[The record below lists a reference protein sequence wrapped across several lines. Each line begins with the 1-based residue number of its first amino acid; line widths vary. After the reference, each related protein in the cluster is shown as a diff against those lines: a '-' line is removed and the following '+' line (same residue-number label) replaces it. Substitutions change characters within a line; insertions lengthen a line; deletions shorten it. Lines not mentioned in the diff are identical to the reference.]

1 MDLEQ
6 DYQVKLDFV
15 RKNRELLENYRF
27 EKEASNSKQ
36 FDRLRLNIAIY
47 NDLKSTDFEIVKFL
61 FNQEREWRKY
71 GKDGDVD
78 NLYFSAFILT
88 LFNSPEVIW
97 QLCETK
103 STDFDSSIGFDGEH
117 FLTSGIEKTYE
128 YLESVDHPLKFDL
141 LDYIGLTEYSCKY
154 SQEQID
160 EWKKDRI
167 SYFINYKF
175 PIRDE
180 LDFLYATNEKEL
192 FVTKFL
198 QWIKQKKNWTS
209 EELALYRTYAK
220 YLEDKASEIEALKL
234 IIEKNDNDFM
244 MDIYNLSLSELYIEV
259 CDYNKSFEI
268 ISELL
273 HSSPNKN
280 IIRDGVHQLC
290 TIIIKKNI
298 VDDMSRNIFNTIS
311 RQKKKYKNFSP
322 LVDDLINEVIA
333 LMKRQG
339 YSEQKNK
346 LQRSKTSWWKRLF
359 K

>member
-6 DYQVKLDFV
+6 DYKNKLDLV

-27 EKEASNSKQ
+27 EKGAPNSKQ
-36 FDRLRLNIAIY
+36 FDRLKLNIAIY

-61 FNQEREWRKY
+61 FNQEKEWRKY
-71 GKDGDVD
+71 GKEGDVD

-97 QLCETK
+97 QLFETK
-103 STDFDSSIGFDGEH
+103 NIDFDSSIGFDGEH
-117 FLTSGIEKTYE
+117 FLTAGVEKTYD
-128 YLESVDHPLKFDL
+128 YLESSDHPSKFDL
-141 LDYIGLTEYSCKY
+141 LDYIGHTEYSCKY

-160 EWKKDRI
+160 DWKKDRI
-167 SYFINYKF
+167 SYFVNYKF

-180 LDFLYATNEKEL
+180 LDFLYTTNEKEL
-192 FVTKFL
+192 FVPKFS
-198 QWIKQKKNWTS
+198 QWIKQKKNWTN
-209 EELALYRTYAK
+209 EELALYRAYAR

-234 IIEKNDNDFM
+234 TIEKNDNDFM
-244 MDIYNLSLSELYIEV
+244 MDTYNLSLSELYIEI
-259 CDYNKSFEI
+259 CDYCKSFEI
-268 ISELL
+268 ISKVLN
-273 HSSPNKN
+273 SSRDKN
-280 IIRDGVHQLC
+280 IIRDCVHQLC
-290 TIIIKKNI
+290 TIIIKKNL
-298 VDDMSRNIFNTIS
+298 VDDMSQNIFNIIS

-333 LMKRQG
+333 LLKRQG

-346 LQRSKTSWWKRLF
+346 LQQSKTSWWKRLF